1 MAPRFLTTKTQISG
15 YRMLV
20 RRIEQ
25 AFIRR
30 DVRLLSSP
38 FTAQTTAYSLGA
50 GAGALILLAGLVM
63 SFIKPAPVR
72 GDAMIV
78 ATQSGGRYV
87 MHDDALHPVLNLS
100 SARLIT
106 GKPDSVKTV
115 KDAELA
121 EHPRGLLMGIPGAPD
136 EMLPRTDEVSR
147 WAVCSQYNSASALDL
162 TPKTSTRTLL
172 VAGDDEITPGR
183 EPIGAD
189 EAILVQ
195 ESDGKTTR
203 TWLLHGGFRSEVTS
217 AEKALVATLL
227 LDQEALDRAV
237 PVSAAFL
244 DAVPVREAIRAP
256 QLLRQG
262 QSSTAVP
269 QYQVGSVLTST
280 GLDGDSMFLVL
291 DTGVQP
297 VGAFGAQLLLNSG
310 AELVSGVSAAQIA
323 AAPRVSAAA
332 MDHWPTERPAVVER
346 DTVCFDWSRSGQAA
360 AGSELYALDSVPL
373 EASARDRVV
382 ALLPARG
389 NTPQSDFFFTAP
401 GKGWLVQV
409 TGQSDGSTSREQLWW
424 VGDNG
429 VRYAITGDSGSSP
442 AKTLEVLGLAT
453 VTPQLVPWSIL
464 RLLPE
469 GASLSPESATVVH
482 EQIPVE
488 MASSPLSNS
497 VGLK

>member
-87 MHDDALHPVLNLS
+87 MHDGALHPVLNLS

-106 GKPDSVKTV
+106 GKADSVKTV
-115 KDAELA
+115 KDAQLA
-121 EHPRGLLMGIPGAPD
+121 EYPRGLLMGIPGAPD

-147 WAVCSQYNSASALDL
+147 WAVCSQYDSASALVL

-172 VAGDDEITPGR
+172 VAGGDEIVPGR
-183 EPIGAD
+183 ASIGPD
-189 EAILVQ
+189 EAILVR
-195 ESDGKTTR
+195 ESDGKITR
-203 TWLLHGGFRSEVTS
+203 TWLLYGGFRSEVTA

-237 PVSAAFL
+237 PVSSAFL

-262 QSSTAVP
+262 QASTAVP
-269 QYQVGSVLTST
+269 KYKVGSVLAST

-297 VGAFGAQLLLNSG
+297 VGAFGAQLLINSG
-310 AELVSGVSAAQIA
+310 AKLVSDVPAAEVA
-323 AAPRVSAAA
+323 AVPRVSAAA
-332 MDHWPTERPAVVER
+332 MDHWPAERPSVLQR

-373 EASARDRVV
+373 KAADRDRVV

-389 NTPQSDFFFTAP
+389 QTPQADFFFTAP

-409 TGQSDGSTSREQLWW
+409 TGQADGSAAREQLWW
-424 VGDNG
+424 IGDNG

-442 AKTLEVLGLAT
+442 GEALAMLGLAET
-453 VTPQLVPWSIL
+453 TPQLVPWSIL

-469 GASLSPESATVVH
+469 GASLSPESAAVVH
-482 EQIPVE
+482 EQIPTE
-488 MASSPLSNS
+488 MASSPLPNTAA
-497 VGLK
+497 LK